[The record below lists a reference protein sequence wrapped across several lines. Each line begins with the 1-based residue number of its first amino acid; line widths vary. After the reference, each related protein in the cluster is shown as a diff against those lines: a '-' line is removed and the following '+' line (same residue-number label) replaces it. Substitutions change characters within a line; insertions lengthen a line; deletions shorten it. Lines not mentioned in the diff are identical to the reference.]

1 MLTWDLLS
9 DITGEAARAVARAVY
24 AKLRCAAASGQG
36 AAADAT
42 TELYEQCLALA
53 NPLSAAAAVPN
64 SSPVQLSGQ
73 AGSTLP
79 SSTTELGE
87 ALHCC
92 YGWLPARCVPGG
104 TAVQP
109 LLAAAWTD
117 QRGALLAS
125 RLFSDIS
132 GAEMPDSSR
141 GANASCICV

>member
-1 MLTWDLLS
+1 MLSWDLLS

-36 AAADAT
+36 AAADST
-42 TELYEQCLALA
+42 TELYEQCLALVD
-53 NPLSAAAAVPN
+53 PKSAAAAMPI

-79 SSTTELGE
+79 TTELGE

-104 TAVQP
+104 MAMQP

-117 QRGALLAS
+117 RRGALLAS

-132 GAEMPDSSR
+132 GGEMPGSSR
-141 GANASCICV
+141 GANASSVCV

>member
-1 MLTWDLLS
+1 MLSWDLLS

-42 TELYEQCLALA
+42 TELYEQCLALVD
-53 NPLSAAAAVPN
+53 PLSAAAAMPI
-64 SSPVQLSGQ
+64 SSPVQLNGQ

-92 YGWLPARCVPGG
+92 YGWLPSRCVPGG
-104 TAVQP
+104 PTVQP

-117 QRGALLAS
+117 RRGALLAL

-141 GANASCICV
+141 GSNASCVSV